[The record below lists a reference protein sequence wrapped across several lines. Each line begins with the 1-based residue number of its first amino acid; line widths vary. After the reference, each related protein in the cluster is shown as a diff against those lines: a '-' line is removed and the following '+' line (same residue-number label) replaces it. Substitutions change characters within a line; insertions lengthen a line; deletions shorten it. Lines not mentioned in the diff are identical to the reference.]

1 MQKSKFKIFT
11 QHIQGSN
18 LKLHLLKAFDPY
30 FRYFTTQPIN
40 GLLRHASVGELRV
53 ISAFLKE
60 APFGLKTRPAY
71 ASPTRYWA
79 ASKPQSQPYSKAA

>member
-40 GLLRHASVGELRV
+40 GLLRHASV
-53 ISAFLKE
+53 
-60 APFGLKTRPAY
+60 
-71 ASPTRYWA
+71 AS
-79 ASKPQSQPYSKAA
+79 SE